1 LARKIRHFRFHDI
14 FALKSG
20 VMQHAPKNE
29 GTTALFKN
37 PILEKL
43 ARTHISVPLTIYF
56 VGSAVLLY
64 LNFAR
69 GYTSVSEGIGVF
81 LLGLVFWTWFEY
93 IMHKH
98 IFHMLPTNKLKER
111 IQYTFHGVH
120 HEYPRDKTRLA
131 MPPVAAVAILTVL
144 FFSMKL
150 ILGNYVYTFLP
161 GFVIGYSLYLF
172 VHYAVHAFRP
182 PKNNL
187 NVLWINHS
195 IHHYKDD
202 TVAFGV
208 SSPLWDVIYGTM
220 PKKTYK
226 RKKPVKKHAAAA

>member
-1 LARKIRHFRFHDI
+1 
-14 FALKSG
+14 
-20 VMQHAPKNE
+20 MQHAPKNE

-64 LNFAR
+64 LNFSR
-69 GYTSVSEGIGVF
+69 GYTSTLEGIGVF
-81 LLGLVFWTWFEY
+81 VLGLLFWTWFEY

-131 MPPVAAVAILTVL
+131 MPPVAAVLILTVL
-144 FFSMKL
+144 FLVIRL
-150 ILGNYVYTFLP
+150 IMGNYVFTFLP

-182 PKNNL
+182 PKNSF

-220 PKKTYK
+220 PKKTY
-226 RKKPVKKHAAAA
+226 RRRARA